1 MEKVVN
7 IAKRFPKHLF
17 WDMDASRLSVKRDKA
32 IIIPRALFA
41 TSKSSFEKDIQKLEK
56 LYSKNEIVSILKTT
70 KEHISNN
77 NEVCELVATR
87 YHTKPFYRY
96 VL

>member
-7 IAKRFPKHLF
+7 KAQRFPKHLF
-17 WDMDASRLSVKRDKA
+17 WDMDPSRLSVKRDKA

-70 KEHISNN
+70 KEYISN